1 MYPSN
6 FFLAPSNAVSIFRTT
21 VLIQAFLFLTFSF
34 LGSSA
39 RPAKGLRPPIEST
52 PAVQRPIS
60 GSACASGST
69 ASSASGSTA
78 SSASGSRSA
87 CASGSRSACT
97 SGSTAGYASGSA
109 SASADV
115 FRRSARTKTAVDHF
129 QVTPLL

>member
-1 MYPSN
+1 MDPSN
-6 FFLAPSNAVSIFRTT
+6 FFLAPSNAVSIFWTT
-21 VLIQAFLFLTFSF
+21 FLIQAFLFLTFSF

-39 RPAKGLRPPIEST
+39 RPAKGLRPPMEST

-69 ASSASGSTA
+69 ASSASGS
-78 SSASGSRSA
+78 RSA
-87 CASGSRSACT
+87 CASGS
-97 SGSTAGYASGSA
+97 TAGFACGSA

-129 QVTPLL
+129 QVTSLL

>member
-1 MYPSN
+1 MDPSN

-39 RPAKGLRPPIEST
+39 RPAKGLRPPMEST

-60 GSACASGST
+60 GSAC
-69 ASSASGSTA
+69 ASGSTA